1 MNNQGFSNYA
11 ELKVLD
17 HVFGGPDYTRPA
29 NLYVALLTEAID
41 DSTTGTTL
49 AAKEATYEGYARL
62 AVANNA
68 TNFPA
73 AVNGVKSNGV
83 ALTFAQCT
91 NGTSTIS
98 HFAICDAASGGQV
111 ITYGALGL
119 SKPIS
124 QGDTPSIPIG
134 GLTIELD

>member
-17 HVFGGPDYTRPA
+17 HVFGGPDYARPA
-29 NLYVALLTEAID
+29 NLYVALLTAVID
-41 DSTTGTTL
+41 DSDTGTTIAL
-49 AAKEATYEGYARL
+49 KEPTYAGYARL
-62 AVANNA
+62 QVANNA

-73 AVNGVKSNGV
+73 AANGTKSNGV

-91 NGTSTIS
+91 DGASTIS
-98 HFAICDAASGGQV
+98 HFAICDMANGGNV
-111 ITYGALGL
+111 ITYGQLGL
-119 SKPIS
+119 PKPIS